1 MRPSACS
8 EQWCEETSIVLLVAQ
23 HRARLRSTLRESRR
37 ADPSSTPADQFWQ
50 RHPASDS
57 ACLGAQNL
65 QDRHSIRLGKAESVP
80 LPTGFVVGIAL
91 VLGVIS
97 GGTTAAVL
105 MPESQT
111 SDRLE

>member
-1 MRPSACS
+1 VNLDVLIRLQLLLISFGSA
-8 EQWCEETSIVLLVAQ
+8 TLL
-23 HRARLRSTLRESRR
+23 LILL
-37 ADPSSTPADQFWQ
+37 
-50 RHPASDS
+50 
-57 ACLGAQNL
+57 CLGAQNL